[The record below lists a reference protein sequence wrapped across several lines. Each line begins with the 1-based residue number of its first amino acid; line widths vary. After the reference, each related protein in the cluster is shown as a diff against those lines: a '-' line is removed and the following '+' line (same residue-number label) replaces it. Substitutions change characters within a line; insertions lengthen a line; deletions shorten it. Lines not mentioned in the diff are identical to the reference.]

1 MTIPNQLTIT
11 RIILTPIFA
20 ISFLIDDRTINQF
33 SLFIFLMAALT
44 DWYDGWLAR
53 KYNYI
58 SELGKLLDPLADK
71 ILTSVAFL
79 CFVAVGILE
88 MWMVVLIVIRD
99 LLITLLRIYCEYKNR
114 TLFTSY
120 LAKVKTAIQMIFLY
134 YLLIFFIGLER
145 NLFGFED
152 KKELIDIFLNKSLI
166 YYAML
171 FITLITVYTGLTYI
185 YTNRFTIQE
194 LFNWKKIKT

>member
-11 RIILTPIFA
+11 RIILTPLFA
-20 ISFLIDDRTINQF
+20 ISFLIDDQTINQF
-33 SLFIFLMAALT
+33 SLFIFLIAALT

-58 SELGKLLDPLADK
+58 SELGKFLDPLADK

-134 YLLIFFIGLER
+134 YLLIFYIGLER
-145 NLFGFED
+145 NLFGFEN
-152 KKELIDIFLNKSLI
+152 KKELINIFLNESLI